1 MKFSEKITIVIGI
14 GLVAIFVI
22 GLAWSIST
30 GLAGFW
36 RGLPFWV
43 IVIFC
48 LYLLILDSI
57 KAIKNKYFS
66 HKEVIKRKKYIE
78 SLMARSYLKQFKF
91 FYFLKYF
98 FRYLSI

>member
-1 MKFSEKITIVIGI
+1 MKFSEKITIIIGI

-36 RGLPFWV
+36 RGLPFWF

-48 LYLLILDSI
+48 LCLLIVDSLR
-57 KAIKNKYFS
+57 AINKKN
-66 HKEVIKRKKYIE
+66 
-78 SLMARSYLKQFKF
+78 
-91 FYFLKYF
+91 
-98 FRYLSI
+98 

>member
-1 MKFSEKITIVIGI
+1 MKFSEKITIIVGI
-14 GLVAIFVI
+14 GLVTIFVI

-48 LYLLILDSI
+48 LSLLIIDSL
-57 KAIKNKYFS
+57 KAIKK
-66 HKEVIKRKKYIE
+66 
-78 SLMARSYLKQFKF
+78 
-91 FYFLKYF
+91 
-98 FRYLSI
+98 

>member
-1 MKFSEKITIVIGI
+1 MKFSEKITIIIGI

-48 LYLLILDSI
+48 LYLLILDSLR
-57 KAIKNKYFS
+57 
-66 HKEVIKRKKYIE
+66 EIKR
-78 SLMARSYLKQFKF
+78 
-91 FYFLKYF
+91 
-98 FRYLSI
+98 

>member
-1 MKFSEKITIVIGI
+1 MKLSEKITIILGI
-14 GLVAIFVI
+14 ALVAIFVI

-48 LYLLILDSI
+48 LFLLILDSI
-57 KAIKNKYFS
+57 KAIKNK
-66 HKEVIKRKKYIE
+66 
-78 SLMARSYLKQFKF
+78 
-91 FYFLKYF
+91 
-98 FRYLSI
+98 

>member
-14 GLVAIFVI
+14 ALVATFVI

-36 RGLPFWV
+36 RGLPFWF

-48 LYLLILDSI
+48 LYLLILDSLR
-57 KAIKNKYFS
+57 ALKNK
-66 HKEVIKRKKYIE
+66 
-78 SLMARSYLKQFKF
+78 
-91 FYFLKYF
+91 
-98 FRYLSI
+98 

>member
-1 MKFSEKITIVIGI
+1 MKLSEKITIILGI
-14 GLVAIFVI
+14 ALVAIFVI

-48 LYLLILDSI
+48 LYLLVVDSL
-57 KAIKNKYFS
+57 KSF
-66 HKEVIKRKKYIE
+66 KE
-78 SLMARSYLKQFKF
+78 
-91 FYFLKYF
+91 
-98 FRYLSI
+98 

>member
-1 MKFSEKITIVIGI
+1 MKLSEKITIIIGI
-14 GLVAIFVI
+14 ALVSIFVI

-57 KAIKNKYFS
+57 KAIQNK
-66 HKEVIKRKKYIE
+66 
-78 SLMARSYLKQFKF
+78 
-91 FYFLKYF
+91 
-98 FRYLSI
+98 

>member
-1 MKFSEKITIVIGI
+1 MKFSEKITIVLGI
-14 GLVAIFVI
+14 TLVSIFVI

-48 LYLLILDSI
+48 LYLLILDS
-57 KAIKNKYFS
+57 
-66 HKEVIKRKKYIE
+66 
-78 SLMARSYLKQFKF
+78 LKQIRNK
-91 FYFLKYF
+91 
-98 FRYLSI
+98 